1 MLFAKTSKNFIGK
14 REITQVNKELYT
26 VIIGTGCYIPEKVIK
41 NSDFQNH
48 VFYELNGT
56 RIEKSTK
63 EITQKFEEITGIK
76 ERRYVTNGLLTS
88 DISFL
93 AAEQAI
99 ESASIDK
106 ESLDY
111 IICAHNFGDIRP
123 GNRRIDLVPN
133 LAARIKYKLRIKNPK
148 TVAYDLP
155 FGCPGWLQGLIH
167 ADCFIKTGLAKRV
180 MVIGGEI
187 LSRVCD
193 PHDRDSMIYSDG
205 AGATILEGMYT
216 GGDAGIISHSTRSDT
231 YKHCHLLTMER
242 TNNPDH
248 QGEDLYLK
256 MHGHSL
262 YKYAL
267 KAVPE
272 LIKESIDKAGLSIE
286 DIDRV
291 LLHQANEKMDVEIL
305 KRLFRLYGIKN
316 LSTEFISHILPMSI
330 SWLGNSSVATIPT
343 LLDLILKHKME
354 KYSLSKNDTTIFASV
369 GAGMNANSIVY
380 RF

>member
-1 MLFAKTSKNFIGK
+1 
-14 REITQVNKELYT
+14 VNKELYT
-26 VIIGTGCYIPEKVIK
+26 VIIGTGCYIPEKVVK
-41 NSDFQNH
+41 NSDFHNH

-56 RIEKSTK
+56 RIGKTTK

-88 DISFL
+88 DMSFL

-99 ESASIDK
+99 ESSKIDS

-123 GNRRIDLVPN
+123 DNRRIDLVPN
-133 LAARIKYKLRIKNPK
+133 LAARIKYKLHIKNPK

-167 ADCFIKTGLAKRV
+167 ADCFIKAGTAKRV
-180 MVIGGEI
+180 MIIGGEM
-187 LSRVCD
+187 LSRVSD
-193 PHDRDSMIYSDG
+193 PHDMDSMIYSDG
-205 AGATILEGMYT
+205 AGAAILEGQDT
-216 GGDAGIISHSTRSDT
+216 GGEAGILSHSTRSDT
-231 YKHCHLLTMER
+231 YEHSHLLKMGES
-242 TNNPDH
+242 NNPDYW
-248 QGEDLYLK
+248 GKELFLK
-256 MHGHSL
+256 MHGHKL

-272 LIKESIDKAGLSIE
+272 LIKESIDRAGLSIE